1 MLNKEYWKEL
11 VIQNETREIPIIMF
25 KKIDSPSVIISN
37 IVNGEF
43 KRNKEI
49 SAENYIKTMTFI
61 QTKPYISPESFIEEK
76 ELNNIINEALG
87 ILYGKN

>member
-1 MLNKEYWKEL
+1 MLILKTEERN
-11 VIQNETREIPIIMF
+11 IPIIMF

-49 SAENYIKTMTFI
+49 LAENYIKTMTFI
-61 QTKPYISPESFIEEK
+61 QSKPYISPESFIEEK